1 MKGTT
6 INGFRA
12 PSDRPEPYRRVN
24 GGFQPPATEK
34 AQLSQSLPNW
44 IKGVNL
50 STPTIGAFH
59 VQCSRFK
66 VFKTFKSF
74 KRRKA
79 IGYVLPISFCGKLK
93 QLAKMKGT
101 GL

>member
-24 GGFQPPATEK
+24 GGFQQPATEK
-34 AQLSQSLPNW
+34 AQLSPSLPNW

-50 STPTIGAFH
+50 ADEL
-59 VQCSRFK
+59 CSMFK

>member
-1 MKGTT
+1 M
-6 INGFRA
+6 
-12 PSDRPEPYRRVN
+12 
-24 GGFQPPATEK
+24 
-34 AQLSQSLPNW
+34 
-44 IKGVNL
+44 
-50 STPTIGAFH
+50 
-59 VQCSRFK
+59 FK

-79 IGYVLPISFCGKLK
+79 IGYVLPISFYGKLK

>member
-1 MKGTT
+1 LLT
-6 INGFRA
+6 NL
-12 PSDRPEPYRRVN
+12 E
-24 GGFQPPATEK
+24 QPPLALSRVEGFSHLLTEK
-34 AQLSQSLPNW
+34 AQLSQSVPNW

-50 STPTIGAFH
+50 SPTIGAFH

-79 IGYVLPISFCGKLK
+79 IGYVLPISFYGKLK

-101 GL
+101 GV

>member
-1 MKGTT
+1 MDSERPP
-6 INGFRA
+6 IA
-12 PSDRPEPYRRVN
+12 PSLVEGWTEVFSN
-24 GGFQPPATEK
+24 LLTEK

-50 STPTIGAFH
+50 SPTIGSFN

-66 VFKTFKSF
+66 AFKTFKSF
-74 KRRKA
+74 KRRRA
-79 IGYVLPISFCGKLK
+79 IGCVLPISFYDKLK